1 MKDIV
6 STNRGNRVKIDG
18 TGALSMIPTIA
29 ALAKRQASTER
40 PRLGVN
46 GIGHHEAPLS
56 LSPYSAA
63 MMEQPLGPA
72 GQSAAVHSYLF
83 FSSQAGDGDNDN

>member
-6 STNRGNRVKIDG
+6 STNRVNQVKIDS
-18 TGALSMIPTIA
+18 TRALSMIPTIA
-29 ALAKRQASTER
+29 ALAKGRLSTER

-56 LSPYSAA
+56 SSPYSAA
-63 MMEQPLGPA
+63 MMEQPCGPA
-72 GQSAAVHSYLF
+72 GQSAAVHSCLF
-83 FSSQAGDGDNDN
+83 FSNQAGDGDNDN